1 MVKKQAKQSPAE
13 RFSQPFITGVLAILP
28 LAITLAVLV
37 WLVVWL
43 HDLVGPSSSLGRILG
58 SMGLSIVACEVVA
71 YAVGLAGT
79 LALVYLVGLLIE
91 SGSVHRLQSLFEH
104 ALHRI
109 PLVNKLYDASQHL
122 TSMFEGKN
130 EDMEAMT
137 PVLCFLRG
145 DGGPAALGWLPSP
158 RQIQFDGRDY
168 YIVIIPRSP
177 IPFGGAV
184 LCVPADCVKPAGCS
198 FDGLVNV
205 LVTMGVSAPD
215 YLGTGSVSEAKPE
228 Q

>member
-1 MVKKQAKQSPAE
+1 MAKTQPKRTATE
-13 RFSQPFITGVLAILP
+13 RFTQPFITGILGVLP

-37 WLVVWL
+37 WLVMWL
-43 HDLVGPSSSLGRILG
+43 HDLVGPSSAFGRVME
-58 SMGLSIVACEVVA
+58 SKGLSIVACEVVA

-91 SGSVHRLQSLFEH
+91 SGSVQRLQSLFEH
-104 ALHRI
+104 ALHRV

-122 TSMFEGKN
+122 TGMFEGKS
-130 EDMEAMT
+130 EGMEAMT
-137 PVLCFLRG
+137 PVMCFLRD

-158 RQIQFDGRDY
+158 KQIQFDGRDY
-168 YIVIIPRSP
+168 YIVIIPKSP
-177 IPFGGAV
+177 IPFGGTM

-215 YLGTGSVSEAKPE
+215 YLGTGSDAEEKSG